1 MAALP
6 AERHLNI
13 VLLGR
18 TGRGKSATAN
28 SIVDCADAFRS
39 KRGPTAVTVCCEM
52 RSRTMTMPRVPS
64 GDPDAADQQPSVQVN
79 VVDTPGLFDPGLS
92 NAETVAEIGRALS
105 LVPGPSITAAFD
117 GVKQPPP
124 PRGEEGH
131 TERVNSRIDEEHT
144 EIRMRKHTL

>member
-28 SIVDCADAFRS
+28 SIVGCADAFRS

-52 RSRTMTMPRVPS
+52 RSRLPFSNDDANDEQLLEHVASGTRRPSLPPESALCEAVAACCAHDPERRPLAVQTETRLKSLLQRVS
-64 GDPDAADQQPSVQVN
+64 FTS
-79 VVDTPGLFDPGLS
+79 S
-92 NAETVAEIGRALS
+92 CS
-105 LVPGPSITAAFD
+105 S
-117 GVKQPPP
+117 
-124 PRGEEGH
+124 GEE
-131 TERVNSRIDEEHT
+131 
-144 EIRMRKHTL
+144 